1 MLGRG
6 VCLGDYFVSLEVGTL
21 ESKVNANND
30 AGEQRWVF
38 GWALAAVFLA
48 SLPYLWGWYITPPGY
63 VFLGLTHNIDDG
75 AVYLSWICQIA
86 NGRLT
91 YINMFTAEPVR
102 ACQFNVLFLVMGL
115 AARLM
120 HIPIILVYHL
130 FRVLLGFLFVLVAW
144 AFSKQFFDSLRD
156 RKLFIPL
163 LCFSSG
169 IGWLFLDYTAPMG
182 PVDNWQPEAITFLSM
197 YLNPLFLCGLIL
209 MLLAFY
215 FLNHARRT
223 GRPRHYLYAGLF
235 LLLLGNIHTYDVV
248 TVAAVWTAYLLSAI
262 VVDRRVPMRD
272 ILLSLLAGLVALP
285 SVGYQL
291 YLYKIDEVFRARAN
305 SPAPSPQVWA
315 YFAGYGLVLAF
326 ALFGGWS
333 LIRRADRRMMLP
345 LVWSVLGFA
354 LPYLPIAQQRKLIMG
369 LHIPLCILCVY
380 GLTRGLER
388 VHEMVRWAIAG
399 TIVLFSLN
407 SNFAFLARD
416 IGLLNQGQ
424 TVTHYLPYATRD
436 EMVAMQ
442 WLKHH
447 GSQRDIVF
455 APPTFSLFTP
465 ALAGLKVYYGH
476 WSETPN
482 YASKLR
488 EWMAFINESTDVR
501 IRLNILKR
509 TKARFYV
516 SGPPATVELG
526 GQLAE
531 VMRPVWRYKDVII
544 YELCF
549 AR

>member
-1 MLGRG
+1 M
-6 VCLGDYFVSLEVGTL
+6 SLEVGAL
-21 ESKVNANND
+21 ESNVNANND
-30 AGEQRWVF
+30 SGEQRWVF

-75 AVYLSWICQIA
+75 AVYLSWIRQIA
-86 NGRLT
+86 DGRLT
-91 YINMFTAEPVR
+91 YINLFTAEHVQ
-102 ACQFNVLFLVMGL
+102 AHQFNVLFLAMGL
-115 AARLM
+115 VARLT
-120 HIPIILVYHL
+120 HISVIWVYHL
-130 FRVLLGFLFVLVAW
+130 FRALLGFFFVLVAW
-144 AFSKQFFDSLRD
+144 LFSKQFFESNRD
-156 RKLFIPL
+156 RKLFVPL

-169 IGWLFLDYTAPMG
+169 IGWLFLDYAAPTG

-197 YLNPLFLCGLIL
+197 YLNPLFLCSLIL
-209 MLLAFY
+209 MVLVFH
-215 FLNHARRT
+215 FLNQGRRA
-223 GRPRHYLYAGLF
+223 GRSRHYVCAGLF

-248 TVAAVWTAYLLSAI
+248 TVAAVWIVYLLCAI
-262 VVDRRVPMRD
+262 VIDRRVPKRD

-285 SVGYQL
+285 SIGYQL

-305 SPAPSPQVWA
+305 SPAPSPQVCA
-315 YFAGYGLVLAF
+315 YFAGYGLVFAF
-326 ALFGGWS
+326 ALLGGWA

-345 LVWSVLGFA
+345 LVWSTVGFA
-354 LPYLPIAQQRKLIMG
+354 LPYLPIAQQRKLVMG

-388 VHEMVRWAIAG
+388 VPEIVRWAIAC
-399 TIVLFSLN
+399 TVILFSLN

-416 IGLLNQGQ
+416 IGLLNQGR

-436 EMVAMQ
+436 EMAAMQ

-447 GSQRDIVF
+447 GSQGHIVF
-455 APPTFSLFTP
+455 ASPTFSLFTP

-488 EWMAFINESTDVR
+488 EWMAFIDESTDVR
-501 IRLNILKR
+501 IRLNILRR

-516 SGPPATVELG
+516 SGPPAEVKPQE
-526 GQLAE
+526 QLAE
-531 VMRPVWRYKDVII
+531 TMHPVCRYGDVTI

-549 AR
+549 AK